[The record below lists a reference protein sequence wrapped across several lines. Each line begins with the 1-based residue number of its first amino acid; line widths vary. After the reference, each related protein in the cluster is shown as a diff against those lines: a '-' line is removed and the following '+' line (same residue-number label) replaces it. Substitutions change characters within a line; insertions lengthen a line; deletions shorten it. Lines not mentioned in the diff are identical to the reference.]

1 MASEMMRQ
9 VLDTERACDAR
20 LEEAKAAAAETVNA
34 AAKQA
39 ESIRREAATE
49 GKQKADAILADA
61 KTKADAITADEK
73 ARSDAQIAAL
83 RENAAGR
90 QTEAVKKTIVK
101 LLELS

>member
-9 VLDTERACDAR
+9 VLDTERACDLR
-20 LEEAKAAAAETVNA
+20 LEEARSAAAETVNA

-39 ESIRREAATE
+39 EAIRREAAAS

-61 KTKADAITADEK
+61 RAKADAITAAEK
-73 ARSDAQIAAL
+73 AQSDAQIAAL
-83 RENAAGR
+83 RESAAGK